1 MRLTRRCFAGST
13 LAAGM
18 TASLG
23 GCLPGLHNPRTSTT
37 SVEEA
42 AQRRILDLTG
52 LGAPLKIA
60 SIELFKKGPDHFIL
74 TRSADGATGISVT
87 NTRASYLYP
96 ILERLVIPCFVGRD
110 ARDLERIIDDV
121 YLYQSN
127 YKIANLALW
136 CPVAWVEFSILDMLG
151 KTAGRPLA
159 DLFGGRLRSQV
170 AIYAASG
177 NRHTT
182 PTEEIEVLKKQMA
195 ETGSRA
201 VKFKVGGR
209 MSNNAD
215 SMPGRS
221 EALVRLA
228 RKELGDY
235 VAIYADANGSY
246 DAAHAI
252 ELGKLMEDHGIDMFE
267 EPCPFDWLEETRDV
281 AEALSIPVAG
291 GEQEPSLRRFRWMV
305 ENRAV
310 DIVQP
315 DLHYNGGFIR
325 AARVARMASA
335 AGLTVVPHMSGGGTG
350 YVEVIHFASF
360 TPNAGPFHEYKGS
373 VEKSDQWYDPPLR
386 LSDGKINVPD
396 GPGLGMTIDTDY
408 LRNAQKVL

>member
-1 MRLTRRCFAGST
+1 MNLTRRSFARST

-18 TASLG
+18 TASFG
-23 GCLPGLHNPRTSTT
+23 GCLPAAQKSGAPDL

-42 AQRRILDLTG
+42 GKATVLNLDG
-52 LGAPLKIA
+52 LSTPLKIA
-60 SIELFKKGPDHFIL
+60 SIELYRKGSDHFVL
-74 TRSADGATGISVT
+74 TRSTEGAEGISVT
-87 NTRASYLYP
+87 NGRASYLYP
-96 ILERLVIPCFVGRD
+96 VLDRLVIPCFAGRD
-110 ARDLERIIDDV
+110 ARDLDQIIDDV

-151 KTAGRPLA
+151 KAAGKPLA
-159 DLFGGRLRSQV
+159 DLFGGRLRSDV
-170 AIYAASG
+170 AVYSASG
-177 NRHTT
+177 NRHTS
-182 PTEEIEVLKKQMA
+182 PAQEIDVLRKYI
-195 ETGSRA
+195 ETGACA

-215 SMPGRS
+215 SIPGRS
-221 EALVRLA
+221 EALVKRV
-228 RKELGDY
+228 RKALGDE

-252 ELGKLMEDHGIDMFE
+252 ALGRLMEDHGIDMFE
-267 EPCPFDWLEETRDV
+267 EPCPFDWLEETREV
-281 AEALSIPVAG
+281 AEALSVPVAG
-291 GEQEPSLRRFRWMV
+291 GEQENSMRRFRWMV

-315 DLHYNGGFIR
+315 DLHYYGGFIR
-325 AARVARMASA
+325 AARVARMAAA

-360 TPNAGPFHEYKGS
+360 TPNAGPFHEYKGD
-373 VEKSDQWYDPPLR
+373 VEKSGRWYDPPLH
-386 LSDGKINVPD
+386 LKDGKINVPK
-396 GPGLGMTIDTDY
+396 GLGLGMAIDSSY
-408 LRNAQKVL
+408 LKDASKIV